1 MASLR
6 TVKMQKET
14 VDLKDNTRWCAK
26 VKASAVVV
34 VVVLVELQAHAFHQ
48 LALFIHSSS
57 RKGRR

>member
-1 MASLR
+1 
-6 TVKMQKET
+6 MQKET